1 MTTNPGSM
9 NPSHDDSR
17 REAARQEAQHVG
29 HQASGAAKD
38 VAHTARDE
46 AGNVKDESKYQVRS
60 LADSAKYEALSQ
72 ASTQQRR
79 LAEQSRHV
87 SDDLQR
93 LARGE
98 QPETGLVQQALSAI
112 TDRAERLTRDLE
124 DKEPEDLI
132 DDVRRFAAR
141 RPGTFLAIAAGI
153 GVVAGRLTRGMKD
166 AHDDQ
171 SSQWSGTG
179 SQRRGDYPSQY
190 VRPARSPEQ
199 PYGSREPYGSDYGTA
214 IPESSGTGVPPTT
227 GTGVRPSTSGTGV
240 PPTSG
245 AGLTSGTG
253 STGSQGYND
262 LTRGTSSPRPTDP
275 RPGAVHPGEA
285 RGIVDPGERP

>member
-9 NPSHDDSR
+9 NPSHDESR
-17 REAARQEAQHVG
+17 REAARQEAEHVR

-38 VAHTARDE
+38 VAHTAKSE
-46 AGNVKDESKYQVRS
+46 AGNVKDEAKYQVRS

-112 TDRAERLTRDLE
+112 SDRAERLTRDLE
-124 DKEPEDLI
+124 NKEPEDLI

-166 AHDDQ
+166 SHDDQ
-171 SSQWSGTG
+171 SSQWGSTG
-179 SQRRGDYPSQY
+179 YERRGQYTQPS
-190 VRPARSPEQ
+190 RSPE
-199 PYGSREPYGSDYGTA
+199 PYGSRQPYGSDYGTA
-214 IPESSGTGVPPTT
+214 IPESSGTGVPPTGTGVPPTT
-227 GTGVRPSTSGTGV
+227 GTGI

-253 STGSQGYND
+253 STGSQGYDD

>member
-9 NPSHDDSR
+9 NPSHDESR
-17 REAARQEAQHVG
+17 REAARQEAEHVR

-38 VAHTARDE
+38 VAHTAKSE
-46 AGNVKDESKYQVRS
+46 AGNVKDEAKYQVRS

-112 TDRAERLTRDLE
+112 SDRAERLTRDLE
-124 DKEPEDLI
+124 NKEPEDLI

-166 AHDDQ
+166 SHDDQ
-171 SSQWSGTG
+171 SSQWASTG
-179 SQRRGDYPSQY
+179 YERRGQYTQPS
-190 VRPARSPEQ
+190 RSPE
-199 PYGSREPYGSDYGTA
+199 PYGSRQPYGSDYGTA
-214 IPESSGTGVPPTT
+214 IPESSGTGVPPTGTGVPPTT
-227 GTGVRPSTSGTGV
+227 GTGI

-245 AGLTSGTG
+245 AGLTSGAG
-253 STGSQGYND
+253 STGSQGYDD